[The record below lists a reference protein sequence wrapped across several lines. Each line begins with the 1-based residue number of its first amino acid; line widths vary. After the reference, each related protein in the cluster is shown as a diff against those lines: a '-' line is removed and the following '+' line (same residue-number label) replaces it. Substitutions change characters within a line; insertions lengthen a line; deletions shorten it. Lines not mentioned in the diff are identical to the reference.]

1 MKVRIKNKDNSKI
14 SLITLLIV
22 SCVALS
28 IGYSALSTTLK
39 INGVANVD
47 GMSFKI
53 EFQNLSEAS
62 LTGSAVK
69 ITDPVISEDK
79 TELKSYNVNFLD
91 PGDSISYTFQIANNG
106 TINAKLSE
114 IVKDTIS
121 CEGYGNGEQ
130 ATIDAT
136 NVCANLEYSL
146 KYANEEEHYDDN
158 GSPQNFSSYPE
169 VNDVLNAGDVKDM
182 ILTLKYKSPV
192 DGATIEEPQDDVS
205 ISGLGISLTYSQ
217 VKTPTIGP
225 NTPVVPDE
233 PINTVSFAEDSW
245 NTIAKAVKAGKTEKY
260 KVGDTKEVDLGTYGK
275 HTVRISNMSTPSE
288 CNQNGFS
295 QSACGFVVEFTD
307 IVTTYNMNPSGE
319 YKGTTYDSGW
329 NLDGWPASDMY
340 KFLNDNN
347 NTNSLINA
355 LPQELKNV
363 ITTTKTVSGHGNTS
377 GEENYVSTDK
387 LYLLATREIFE
398 NGTSN
403 LINYDSAR
411 DKTRQLDY
419 YTGVTT
425 DAHDITIKKYQGAV
439 SKWWLRSATSN
450 HNNFFF
456 DVDTTGDW
464 NANTSYNTNGVSPAF
479 RLEGPVEEP
488 TNIVSFAEDSWDTIA
503 KAVKAGK
510 TEKYK
515 VGDTKEVDLGTYG
528 KHTLRI
534 ANMSTPDECNQN
546 GFSQSACG
554 FVVEF
559 TDIITTHNMNP
570 SGDYNGKTYSN
581 GWNKDGWP
589 KSQMKTFI
597 DNDIYNS
604 LPNDLKGVIITTE
617 TVSGRGSEDT
627 NNFTST
633 DKLYLLSTAEIW
645 AQGTSNTI
653 DYDAARGK
661 TRQLDYYKSK
671 GVTTGDYADAIK
683 NNSSGTASLW
693 WLRCANSNTNTGFY
707 AVAINGNWSGS
718 ITTVARNTYGVSPAF
733 RIG

>member
-114 IVKDTIS
+114 IIKDTIS

-130 ATIDAT
+130 ATIDAN
-136 NVCANLEYSL
+136 NVCANLEYTL
-146 KYANEEEHYDDN
+146 KYANEEKHYNDN
-158 GSPQNFSSYPE
+158 NLNVSMSNDIE

-217 VKTPTIGP
+217 VKTPTIGS

-275 HTVRISNMSTPSE
+275 HMVRISNMSTPSE

-307 IVTTYNMNPSGE
+307 VITTHVMNPSGD

-387 LYLLATREIFE
+387 LYLLATGEIFE

-439 SKWWLRSATSN
+439 TKWWLRSATSN

-456 DVDTTGDW
+456 NVDTTGDW
-464 NANTSYNTNGVSPAF
+464 NANTSFNTNGVSPAF
-479 RLEGPVEEP
+479 RLEGPAHEP
-488 TNIVSFAEDSWDTIA
+488 TNTVSFADDSWDTIA

-528 KHTLRI
+528 KHKVRI
-534 ANMSTPDECNQN
+534 ANMNTPNECKQE

-559 TDIITTHNMNP
+559 TDIVTTHNMNP

-589 KSQMKTFI
+589 KSQMKTFL
-597 DNDIYNS
+597 DNDIYNA
-604 LPNDLKGVIITTE
+604 LPQELKSVIITTE
-617 TVSGRGSEDT
+617 TVSGHGSEDT

-653 DYDAARGK
+653 NYDTARGK
-661 TRQLDYYKSK
+661 TRQLDYYNSKS
-671 GVTTGDYADAIK
+671 VTTSSYASAIK
-683 NNSSGTASLW
+683 KDSSGTANFW
-693 WLRCANSNTNTGFY
+693 WLRSVNSNTDNYFCAVGTTGT
-707 AVAINGNWSGS
+707 WSTISAYG
-718 ITTVARNTYGVSPAF
+718 TNGVSPAF

>member
-62 LTGSAVK
+62 LTGNAVK

-114 IVKDTIS
+114 ILKDTIS
-121 CEGYGNGEQ
+121 CEGYGNAEQ
-130 ATIDAT
+130 AAKDAT
-136 NVCANLEYSL
+136 NVCANLEYTL
-146 KYANEEEHYDDN
+146 KYINEEEHFDDS
-158 GSPQNFSSYPE
+158 GSSKTYSNDIE

-192 DGATIEEPQDDVS
+192 DGATIEEPEDDVS

-217 VKTPTIGP
+217 VKTPTIGS

-233 PINTVSFAEDSW
+233 PINT
-245 NTIAKAVKAGKTEKY
+245 
-260 KVGDTKEVDLGTYGK
+260 
-275 HTVRISNMSTPSE
+275 
-288 CNQNGFS
+288 
-295 QSACGFVVEFTD
+295 
-307 IVTTYNMNPSGE
+307 
-319 YKGTTYDSGW
+319 
-329 NLDGWPASDMY
+329 
-340 KFLNDNN
+340 
-347 NTNSLINA
+347 
-355 LPQELKNV
+355 
-363 ITTTKTVSGHGNTS
+363 
-377 GEENYVSTDK
+377 
-387 LYLLATREIFE
+387 
-398 NGTSN
+398 
-403 LINYDSAR
+403 
-411 DKTRQLDY
+411 
-419 YTGVTT
+419 
-425 DAHDITIKKYQGAV
+425 
-439 SKWWLRSATSN
+439 
-450 HNNFFF
+450 
-456 DVDTTGDW
+456 
-464 NANTSYNTNGVSPAF
+464 
-479 RLEGPVEEP
+479 
-488 TNIVSFAEDSWDTIA
+488 VSFAEDSWDTIA

-510 TEKYK
+510 TENYK

-528 KHTLRI
+528 KHNVRI
-534 ANMSTPDECNQN
+534 ANMSTPSECNQN

-570 SGDYNGKTYSN
+570 SGEYNGTTYNS

-604 LPNDLKGVIITTE
+604 LPQDLKSVIITTQ
-617 TVSGRGSEDT
+617 TVSGHGKEDT
-627 NNFTST
+627 NNFTSS

-645 AQGTSNTI
+645 VQDTSNTI
-653 DYDAARGK
+653 DYDAARDK
-661 TRQLDYYKSK
+661 TRQLDYYKSN
-671 GVTTGDYADAIK
+671 GVTTSSYAGAIK
-683 NNSSGTASLW
+683 NNNSGSATSW
-693 WLRCANSNTNTGFY
+693 WLRSANSNTNTGFY

-733 RIG
+733 RLEGPVEESINTVSFAEDSWDTIAKAVKAGNTSNYHVGDTKEVDLGTYGKHKVRIANMNTPNECKQEGFSQSACGFVVEFIDVITTHVMNPSGDYKGTTYNSGWNKDGWPKSQMKTFIDNDIYNSLPQELKSVIITTETVSGHGSEDTNNFTSIDKLYLLSTAEVWAQGTSNTIDSDTARDKTRRLDYYNEKGVTTNSYDAAIKNNSSGTATAWWWLRSARSNIYCNFYYVGGSGDWGNHGAGTTGGVSPAFRIG

>member
-22 SCVALS
+22 FCVALS

-62 LTGSAVK
+62 LTGNAVK

-114 IVKDTIS
+114 ILKDTIS
-121 CEGYGNGEQ
+121 CEGYGNAEQ
-130 ATIDAT
+130 AAKDAT
-136 NVCANLEYSL
+136 NVCANLEYTL
-146 KYANEEEHYDDN
+146 KYINEEEHFDDS
-158 GSPQNFSSYPE
+158 GSSKTYSNDIE

-192 DGATIEEPQDDVS
+192 DGATIEEPEDDVS

-217 VKTPTIGP
+217 VKTPTIGS

-233 PINTVSFAEDSW
+233 PINT
-245 NTIAKAVKAGKTEKY
+245 
-260 KVGDTKEVDLGTYGK
+260 
-275 HTVRISNMSTPSE
+275 
-288 CNQNGFS
+288 
-295 QSACGFVVEFTD
+295 
-307 IVTTYNMNPSGE
+307 
-319 YKGTTYDSGW
+319 
-329 NLDGWPASDMY
+329 
-340 KFLNDNN
+340 
-347 NTNSLINA
+347 
-355 LPQELKNV
+355 
-363 ITTTKTVSGHGNTS
+363 
-377 GEENYVSTDK
+377 
-387 LYLLATREIFE
+387 
-398 NGTSN
+398 
-403 LINYDSAR
+403 
-411 DKTRQLDY
+411 
-419 YTGVTT
+419 
-425 DAHDITIKKYQGAV
+425 
-439 SKWWLRSATSN
+439 
-450 HNNFFF
+450 
-456 DVDTTGDW
+456 
-464 NANTSYNTNGVSPAF
+464 
-479 RLEGPVEEP
+479 
-488 TNIVSFAEDSWDTIA
+488 VSFAEDSWDTIA

-510 TEKYK
+510 TENYK

-528 KHTLRI
+528 KHNVRI
-534 ANMSTPDECNQN
+534 ANMSTPSECNQN

-570 SGDYNGKTYSN
+570 SGEYNGTTYNS

-604 LPNDLKGVIITTE
+604 LPQDLKNVIITTE
-617 TVSGRGSEDT
+617 TVSGHGSEDT
-627 NNFTST
+627 NNFTSS

-645 AQGTSNTI
+645 TQGTSNTI
-653 DYDAARGK
+653 DYDAARDK
-661 TRQLDYYKSK
+661 TRQLDYYKSN
-671 GVTTGDYADAIK
+671 GVTTSSYAGAIK
-683 NNSSGTASLW
+683 NNSSGSATSW
-693 WLRCANSNTNTGFY
+693 WLRSANSNTNTGFY

-733 RIG
+733 RLEGPVEESINTVSFAEDSWDTIAKAVKAGNTSNYHVGDTKEVDLGTYGKHKVRIANMNTPNECKQEGFSQSACGFVVEFIDVITTHVMNPSGDYKGTTYNSGWNKDGWPKSQMKTFIDNDIYNSLPQELKSVIITTETVSGHGSEDTNNFTSIDKLYLLSTAEVWAQGTSNTIDSDTARDKTRRLDYYNEKGVTTNSYDAAIKNNSSGTATAWWWLRSARSNIYCNFYYVGGSGDWGNHGAGTTGGVSPAFRIG

>member
-22 SCVALS
+22 FCVALS

-62 LTGSAVK
+62 LTGNAVK

-114 IVKDTIS
+114 ILKDTIS

-130 ATIDAT
+130 ATIDAN
-136 NVCANLEYSL
+136 NVCANLEYTL
-146 KYANEEEHYDDN
+146 KYANEEKHYNDN
-158 GSPQNFSSYPE
+158 NLNVSMSNDIE

-217 VKTPTIGP
+217 VKTPTIGS

-233 PINTVSFAEDSW
+233 PINT
-245 NTIAKAVKAGKTEKY
+245 
-260 KVGDTKEVDLGTYGK
+260 
-275 HTVRISNMSTPSE
+275 
-288 CNQNGFS
+288 
-295 QSACGFVVEFTD
+295 
-307 IVTTYNMNPSGE
+307 
-319 YKGTTYDSGW
+319 
-329 NLDGWPASDMY
+329 
-340 KFLNDNN
+340 
-347 NTNSLINA
+347 
-355 LPQELKNV
+355 
-363 ITTTKTVSGHGNTS
+363 
-377 GEENYVSTDK
+377 
-387 LYLLATREIFE
+387 
-398 NGTSN
+398 
-403 LINYDSAR
+403 
-411 DKTRQLDY
+411 
-419 YTGVTT
+419 
-425 DAHDITIKKYQGAV
+425 
-439 SKWWLRSATSN
+439 
-450 HNNFFF
+450 
-456 DVDTTGDW
+456 
-464 NANTSYNTNGVSPAF
+464 
-479 RLEGPVEEP
+479 
-488 TNIVSFAEDSWDTIA
+488 VSFAEDSWDTIA

-510 TEKYK
+510 TENYK

-528 KHTLRI
+528 KHNVRI
-534 ANMSTPDECNQN
+534 ANMSTPSECNQN

-570 SGDYNGKTYSN
+570 SGEYNGTTYNS

-604 LPNDLKGVIITTE
+604 LPQDLKSVIITTQ
-617 TVSGRGSEDT
+617 TVSGHGKEDT
-627 NNFTST
+627 NNFTSS

-645 AQGTSNTI
+645 VQDTSNTI
-653 DYDAARGK
+653 DYDAARDK
-661 TRQLDYYKSK
+661 TRQLDYYKSN
-671 GVTTGDYADAIK
+671 GVTTSSYAGAIK
-683 NNSSGTASLW
+683 NNNSGSATSW
-693 WLRCANSNTNTGFY
+693 WLRSANSNTNTGFY

-733 RIG
+733 RLEGPVEESINTVSFAEDSWDTIAKAVKAGNTSNYHVGDTKEVDLGTYGKHKVRIANMNTPNECKQEGFSQSACGFVVEFIDVITTHVMNPSGDYKGTTYNSGWNKDGWPKSQMKTFIDNDIYNSLPQELKSVIITTETVSGHGSEDTNNFTSIDKLYLLSTAEVWAQGTSNTIDSDTARDKTRRLDYYNEKGVTTNSYDAAIKNNSSGTATAWWWLRSARSNIYCNFYYVGGSGDWGNHGAGTTGGVSPAFRIG

>member
-22 SCVALS
+22 FCVALS

-62 LTGSAVK
+62 LTGNAVK

-114 IVKDTIS
+114 ILKDTIS

-130 ATIDAT
+130 ATIDAN
-136 NVCANLEYSL
+136 NVCANLEYTL
-146 KYANEEEHYDDN
+146 KYANEEKHYDDN
-158 GSPQNFSSYPE
+158 NLNVSMSNDIE

-192 DGATIEEPQDDVS
+192 GGATIEEPEDDVS

-217 VKTPTIGP
+217 VKTPTIGS

-233 PINTVSFAEDSW
+233 PINT
-245 NTIAKAVKAGKTEKY
+245 
-260 KVGDTKEVDLGTYGK
+260 
-275 HTVRISNMSTPSE
+275 
-288 CNQNGFS
+288 
-295 QSACGFVVEFTD
+295 
-307 IVTTYNMNPSGE
+307 
-319 YKGTTYDSGW
+319 
-329 NLDGWPASDMY
+329 
-340 KFLNDNN
+340 
-347 NTNSLINA
+347 
-355 LPQELKNV
+355 
-363 ITTTKTVSGHGNTS
+363 
-377 GEENYVSTDK
+377 
-387 LYLLATREIFE
+387 
-398 NGTSN
+398 
-403 LINYDSAR
+403 
-411 DKTRQLDY
+411 
-419 YTGVTT
+419 
-425 DAHDITIKKYQGAV
+425 
-439 SKWWLRSATSN
+439 
-450 HNNFFF
+450 
-456 DVDTTGDW
+456 
-464 NANTSYNTNGVSPAF
+464 
-479 RLEGPVEEP
+479 
-488 TNIVSFAEDSWDTIA
+488 VSFAEDSWDTIA

-528 KHTLRI
+528 KHKVRI

-559 TDIITTHNMNP
+559 TDVITTHVMNP

-589 KSQMKTFI
+589 KSQMKTFLDNDIYNALPQELKSVIITTETVSGHGSEDTNNFTSIDKLYLLSTAEVWAPGTSNTIDSDTARDKTRQLDYYNEKGVTTNSYDAAIKNNSSGTATAWWWLRSARSNIYCNFYYVGGSGDWGNHGAGTTGGVSPAFRLEGPVEEPINTASFADDSWDTIAKAVKAGKTEKYKVGDTKEVDLGTYGKHMVRIANMSTPDECKQNGFSQSACGFVVEFADIVTTHNTNPSGDYNGKTYSNGWNKDGWPASQMKTFI

-604 LPNDLKGVIITTE
+604 LPNELKSVIITTE
-617 TVSGRGSEDT
+617 TVSGHGSEDT
-627 NNFTST
+627 NNFTSS
-633 DKLYLLSTAEIW
+633 DNLYLLAPKEIYSDWSNQNDTAR
-645 AQGTSNTI
+645 
-653 DYDAARGK
+653 DK
-661 TRQLDYYKSK
+661 TRQLDYYNSK
-671 GVTTGDYADAIK
+671 GVTTNSYASAIK
-683 NNSSGTASLW
+683 KDSSGTAAGW
-693 WLRCANSNTNTGFY
+693 WLRCAISNRSSGFY
-707 AVAINGNWSGS
+707 YVNNNGDWIDSNANG
-718 ITTVARNTYGVSPAF
+718 TFGVSPAF